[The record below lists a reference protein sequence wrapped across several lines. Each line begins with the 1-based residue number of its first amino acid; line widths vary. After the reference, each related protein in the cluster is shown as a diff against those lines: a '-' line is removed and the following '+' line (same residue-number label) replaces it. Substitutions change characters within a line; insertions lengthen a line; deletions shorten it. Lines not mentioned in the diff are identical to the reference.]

1 MISIAALFVPKPGDR
16 IELIKKFIESVLWA
30 GRMEAAVRKSSIEME
45 GATFDHVYKIVQN
58 YGMFYVI
65 MKNKEEK
72 AIII

>member
-1 MISIAALFVPKPGDR
+1 
-16 IELIKKFIESVLWA
+16 
-30 GRMEAAVRKSSIEME
+30 MEAAVRKSSIEME